1 MLTKSAFN
9 TNEKKNPRHVYVR
22 GKKMLF
28 IHMCW
33 YYDVSL
39 FRHYVKMQYYSWCTF
54 FSKAICLL
62 RSIINLCLKHQWNI
76 RSFCG
81 NINSPEQIHFQ
92 HSMKDMRFFLPLH
105 FNISSNFGNFRCITR
120 ALFPLKFTYS
130 LRFNSIMRAQMS
142 WALPLYVCTCFLLI
156 SSCFCST
163 QIQPIVI
170 KYPETKFISFV
181 FHNSVSINIATFGF
195 QRKYYAHTVD
205 SSLPSSMQST
215 SRPQK
220 WNFPNGHHS
229 IVKRYLEHS
238 Y

>member
-1 MLTKSAFN
+1 MR
-9 TNEKKNPRHVYVR
+9 KKNPRHVYVR

-92 HSMKDMRFFLPLH
+92 HSMKDMRFFFASSFQYFKQFRKFPVHYTRFISIKIYLFSSVQ
-105 FNISSNFGNFRCITR
+105 FNYASIDELSIAVVCMHVFSIDQFLFLLDSNSTYCYKIPWNQVYFVRISQFGFDQYCNIW
-120 ALFPLKFTYS
+120 FPKKIL
-130 LRFNSIMRAQMS
+130 
-142 WALPLYVCTCFLLI
+142 CTC
-156 SSCFCST
+156 T
-163 QIQPIVI
+163 YRRQ
-170 KYPETKFISFV
+170 
-181 FHNSVSINIATFGF
+181 
-195 QRKYYAHTVD
+195 
-205 SSLPSSMQST
+205 
-215 SRPQK
+215 
-220 WNFPNGHHS
+220 
-229 IVKRYLEHS
+229 
-238 Y
+238 